1 MMALTID
8 DASELRRSVP
18 LLRSLGYVVTI
29 EFFEEN
35 GAEWATVDAFM
46 PGDTDDCARAG
57 GAGMS
62 LADAL
67 RTVVSR
73 IEAEV
78 I

>member
-1 MMALTID
+1 MKLTADDAAALT
-8 DASELRRSVP
+8 RCVP
-18 LLRSLGYVVTI
+18 LLRGLGYTVTI
-29 EFFEEN
+29 EFFAED
-35 GAEWATVDAFM
+35 GAEYATVDAFM

-67 RTVVSR
+67 RKVVNR